1 MPSSEEPKGPN
12 PPETGATPEQKTPP
26 PLENHGEKD
35 PSASDHAPGETQTSY
50 TPTVDDPYNYY
61 DDPYHADVH
70 QTEVQ
75 AEPSIPAP
83 LVKAATP
90 PGPPKPPKE
99 EPKEEEDEDDDGML
113 RMSFL
118 QHLEELRHRL
128 IRALMGLG
136 VAFFACLLFADRL
149 WLIVSEPAI
158 TALKR
163 IYPNNPQAWDLVML
177 APIDGFSIIWV
188 KLPLLASV
196 FIAAPWVLYQVWA
209 FIAPGLYKK
218 ERRWAVPFVV
228 STAGLFILGGC
239 FAYFVAFRY
248 GLEFLLSI
256 GTGIGVRA
264 NISIVEYLDL
274 FINVMLGV
282 GLVFEMP
289 ILIFFLTLLRITTPK
304 FLLEHS
310 RYAILIIT
318 IIAAIVTP
326 TPDVFNLM
334 LFAVPMVL
342 LYFVGVFA
350 SYILWLR
357 RENEKFPWKA
367 FLIWLGSAV
376 LIVGSFL
383 YLLVSRYGYKLVL
396 YWPFLT
402 K

>member
-12 PPETGATPEQKTPP
+12 PPETGATPEPP
-26 PLENHGEKD
+26 PLPEDHP
-35 PSASDHAPGETQTSY
+35 PSASDHTSGETHTSY
-50 TPTVDDPYNYY
+50 SPTVDDPYNYY
-61 DDPYHADVH
+61 DDPYHAGLTPG
-70 QTEVQ
+70 TEVTV
-75 AEPSIPAP
+75 PSVPSQTAIAP
-83 LVKAATP
+83 P
-90 PGPPKPPKE
+90 PPPPKPPKQ
-99 EPKEEEDEDDDGML
+99 EPKDEEDADDEGML

-118 QHLEELRHRL
+118 QHLEELRSRL
-128 IRALMGLG
+128 IWALGGLG
-136 VAFFACLLFADRL
+136 VAFLACLFFADKL
-149 WLIVSEPAI
+149 WKVVSEPAI
-158 TALKR
+158 AALKK
-163 IYPNNPQAWDLVML
+163 INPADATLKML
-177 APIDGFSIIWV
+177 APIDGFSTIWV
-188 KLPLLASV
+188 KLPMLAAVFLAS
-196 FIAAPWVLYQVWA
+196 PWILYQVWA

-218 ERRWAVPFVV
+218 ERRWAAPFVI
-228 STAGLFILGGC
+228 STAGLFILGGT

-248 GLEFLLSI
+248 GLEFLLGI
-256 GTGIGVRA
+256 GTDIGVTP

-289 ILIFFLTLLRITTPK
+289 ILIFFLTLLRIVTPK
-304 FLLEHS
+304 FLLENS

-357 RENEKFPWKA
+357 RENEKFPWRA
-367 FLIWLGSAV
+367 FLIWLGITLAICGSAV
-376 LIVGSFL
+376 
-383 YLLVSRYGYKLVL
+383 YLLVSKYGYKLVL

>member
-12 PPETGATPEQKTPP
+12 PPETGATPDQSPP
-26 PLENHGEKD
+26 PGDHH
-35 PSASDHAPGETQTSY
+35 PSDSKDHASGDTHTSY
-50 TPTVDDPYNYY
+50 SPTVDDPYNYH
-61 DDPYHADVH
+61 DDPYHAGVNAVA
-70 QTEVQ
+70 EV
-75 AEPSIPAP
+75 PSAVIPSPLAGAP
-83 LVKAATP
+83 P
-90 PGPPKPPKE
+90 MPPPKPPTE
-99 EPKEEEDEDDDGML
+99 APKDEADEDDDGML

-118 QHLEELRHRL
+118 QHLEELRTRL

-136 VAFFACLLFADRL
+136 VAFFACLFFANEL
-149 WLIVSEPAI
+149 WEVVSAPAI
-158 TALKR
+158 LALKK
-163 IYPNNPQAWDLVML
+163 INPANPNLVML
-177 APIDGFSIIWV
+177 APIDGFSTIWV
-188 KLPLLASV
+188 KLPLLAAV
-196 FIAAPWVLYQVWA
+196 FLASPWILYQVWS

-218 ERRWAVPFVV
+218 ERRWAAPFVI
-228 STAGLFILGGC
+228 STAGLFILGGT

-248 GLEFLLSI
+248 GLEFLMGI
-256 GTGIGVRA
+256 GTGIGVVP

-289 ILIFFLTLLRITTPK
+289 ILIFFLTLLRVVTPK
-304 FLLEHS
+304 FLLENS

-350 SYILWLR
+350 SYLLWLR
-357 RENEKFPWKA
+357 RENEKFPWRA
-367 FLIWLGSAV
+367 FLI
-376 LIVGSFL
+376 
-383 YLLVSRYGYKLVL
+383 YLLVTCMIIGSTMYLMIAKYGFKLVL
-396 YWPFLT
+396 HWPFLT

>member
-12 PPETGATPEQKTPP
+12 PPETGATPEQSPLPGEQHTP
-26 PLENHGEKD
+26 
-35 PSASDHAPGETQTSY
+35 ASDDHASGEIHTSY

-61 DDPYHADVH
+61 DDPYHADAGSVA
-70 QTEVQ
+70 EV
-75 AEPSIPAP
+75 PAP
-83 LVKAATP
+83 TVPAPIAAAP
-90 PGPPKPPKE
+90 PAIPPAPPKE
-99 EPKEEEDEDDDGML
+99 EPKEEEDADEDGML
-113 RMSFL
+113 RMSFM
-118 QHLEELRHRL
+118 QHLEELRSRL
-128 IRALMGLG
+128 IRAIGGLG
-136 VAFFACLLFADRL
+136 VAFLACLLFANEL
-149 WLIVSEPAI
+149 WVVVSEPAI
-158 TALKR
+158 AALKK
-163 IYPNNPQAWDLVML
+163 INPNNPKLVML
-177 APIDGFSIIWV
+177 APIDGFSTIWV
-188 KLPLLASV
+188 KLPMLAAVFLAS
-196 FIAAPWVLYQVWA
+196 PWILYQVWS

-218 ERRWAVPFVV
+218 ERRWAAPFVIC
-228 STAGLFILGGC
+228 TAGLFILGGT

-248 GLEFLLSI
+248 GLEFLLGI
-256 GTGIGVRA
+256 GTDIGVTP

-289 ILIFFLTLLRITTPK
+289 ILIFFLTLLRIVTPR
-304 FLLEHS
+304 FLLENS

-357 RENEKFPWKA
+357 RENEKFPWRA
-367 FLIWLGSAV
+367 FSIYLAVTFAIFGSV
-376 LIVGSFL
+376 I
-383 YLLVSRYGYKLVL
+383 YLMIAKYGYKLVL
-396 YWPFLT
+396 HWPFLT

>member
-12 PPETGATPEQKTPP
+12 PPESGATPEQTPKP
-26 PLENHGEKD
+26 EEPHGEHS
-35 PSASDHAPGETQTSY
+35 PSASDQVTGETHTSY
-50 TPTVDDPYNYY
+50 SQTVDDPYNYY
-61 DDPYHADVH
+61 DDPYHSDVH
-70 QTEVQ
+70 QTEATTTAVT
-75 AEPSIPAP
+75 PAP
-83 LVKAATP
+83 VAAMP
-90 PGPPKPPKE
+90 PAAPPPKPPKE
-99 EPKEEEDEDDDGML
+99 APKDEEDEDDDGML

-118 QHLEELRHRL
+118 EHLEELRLRL
-128 IRALMGLG
+128 IRMLMGMG
-136 VAFFACLLFADRL
+136 VAFFACLLFSDKL
-149 WLIVSEPAI
+149 WMIVSEPAI

-188 KLPLLASV
+188 KVPLLTAV
-196 FIAAPWVLYQVWA
+196 FIAAPWILYQVWA
-209 FIAPGLYKK
+209 FIAPGLYQKEKK
-218 ERRWAVPFVV
+218 WAAPFVIC
-228 STAGLFILGGC
+228 TAGLFILGGC

-248 GLEFLLSI
+248 GLEFLL
-256 GTGIGVRA
+256 GIGNGMGVRST
-264 NISIVEYLDL
+264 ISIVEYVDL

-289 ILIFFLTLLRITTPK
+289 ILIFFLTLLRVTTPK

-367 FLIWLGSAV
+367 FFIWLASAI
-376 LIVGSFL
+376 LIIFTAV
-383 YLLVSRYGYKLVL
+383 YLLVTQYHYKLVP
-396 YWPFLT
+396 YWPFLS

>member
-1 MPSSEEPKGPN
+1 
-12 PPETGATPEQKTPP
+12 
-26 PLENHGEKD
+26 LENQGVEH
-35 PSASDHAPGETQTSY
+35 PSAPDGASGETHTSY
-50 TPTVDDPYNYY
+50 SQTVDDPYNYY
-61 DDPYHADVH
+61 DDPYHSDVH
-70 QTEVQ
+70 STEVHT
-75 AEPSIPAP
+75 EPTTPTP
-83 LVKAATP
+83 VAAYTP
-90 PGPPKPPKE
+90 PPPPKPPKE
-99 EPKEEEDEDDDGML
+99 EPKEEEDDDDEGML

-118 QHLEELRHRL
+118 EHLEELRFRL
-128 IRALMGLG
+128 IRMLMGLG
-136 VAFFACLLFADRL
+136 VAFFACLLFSNEL
-149 WLIVSEPAI
+149 WKLVSAPARA
-158 TALKR
+158 ALMR

-196 FIAAPWVLYQVWA
+196 FIAAPWILYQVWA

-218 ERRWAVPFVV
+218 EKKWAAPFVI
-228 STAGLFILGGC
+228 STAGLFIMGGC

-248 GLEFLLSI
+248 GLEFLMSI
-256 GTGIGVRA
+256 GTDIGVRPT
-264 NISIVEYLDL
+264 ISIVEYLDL

-289 ILIFFLTLLRITTPK
+289 VLIFFLTLLRITTPK

-350 SYILWLR
+350 SYLLWLR
-357 RENEKFPWKA
+357 RENLKFPWKP
-367 FLIWLGSAV
+367 FLIWLVSTIV
-376 LIVGSFL
+376 IVGTFI
-383 YLLVSRYGYKLVL
+383 YMLVSKYGFKLVPH
-396 YWPFLT
+396 WPFLM

>member
-1 MPSSEEPKGPN
+1 MPSSEEPKGPQ
-12 PPETGATPEQKTPP
+12 PPETGATPDQSTLPGD
-26 PLENHGEKD
+26 HH
-35 PSASDHAPGETQTSY
+35 PSGSEDRATGETHTSY
-50 TPTVDDPYNYY
+50 SPTVDDPYNYY
-61 DDPYHADVH
+61 DDPYHADVNA
-70 QTEVQ
+70 V
-75 AEPSIPAP
+75 AAVPAPPAP
-83 LVKAATP
+83 LVAAP
-90 PGPPKPPKE
+90 PKPPPKPPKE
-99 EPKEEEDEDDDGML
+99 APKEEKDDDDEGML

-118 QHLEELRHRL
+118 QHLEELRLRL

-158 TALKR
+158 AALKK
-163 IYPNNPQAWDLVML
+163 INPANPNLVMN
-177 APIDGFSIIWV
+177 APIDGFSTMWV

-196 FIAAPWVLYQVWA
+196 FIASPWILYQVWA

-218 ERRWAVPFVV
+218 ERRWAAPFVIC
-228 STAGLFILGGC
+228 TAGLFIMGGC

-248 GLEFLLSI
+248 GLEFLLGI
-256 GTGIGVRA
+256 GTGLGVVPY
-264 NISIVEYLDL
+264 ISIVEYLDL

-289 ILIFFLTLLRITTPK
+289 ILIFFLTLLRIVTPK
-304 FLLEHS
+304 FLLENS

-357 RENEKFPWKA
+357 RENEKFPWRSFFI
-367 FLIWLGSAV
+367 FLAVALLICGST
-376 LIVGSFL
+376 I
-383 YLLVSRYGYKLVL
+383 YLLVAKYGYRLVL
-396 YWPFLT
+396 QWPFLS